1 MCEIDAWPG
10 GAASC
15 GRLVCACSALVVERK
30 AQGVVIEPGL
40 VPLARRL
47 LSLPRFLLRASL
59 LLRLPAVSLIGPS
72 AYGDISRY
80 FESSQ
85 GRFQALFLGVKVK
98 HRLSVGGALHVAAH
112 DVVEK
117 GVMQFIRVLSDFA
130 AAIQWYLISTL
141 VSMMAVI
148 SDLLSMI
155 SIDLSVSRN

>member
-15 GRLVCACSALVVERK
+15 GRLVCACSALVVERE

-59 LLRLPAVSLIGPS
+59 LLRLPAVSVIGPS

-117 GVMQFIRVLSDFA
+117 GVDAVHSGLVRLCSGDPMVLD
-130 AAIQWYLISTL
+130 QH
-141 VSMMAVI
+141 
-148 SDLLSMI
+148 
-155 SIDLSVSRN
+155 SRQYDGSHI